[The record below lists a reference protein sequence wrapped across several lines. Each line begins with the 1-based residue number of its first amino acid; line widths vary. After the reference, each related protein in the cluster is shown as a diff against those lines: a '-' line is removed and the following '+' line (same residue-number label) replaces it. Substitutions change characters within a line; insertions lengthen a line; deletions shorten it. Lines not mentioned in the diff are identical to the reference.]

1 MEYLGGGHRVGAL
14 GSEERRGQGELPG
27 EVGLDWTSKD
37 GQNLNR
43 WSHVSLPNI
52 VIRSVGPECSRAVGG
67 SLSGPRVAPSPSGV
81 CLQGVLLFLLWKRNY
96 GCPLEIQ
103 RVSPANFLQENTF
116 STPGLA

>member
-43 WSHVSLPNI
+43 WSPFPYQTLSSEAWDLSVRGQLVGVSL
-52 VIRSVGPECSRAVGG
+52 GPELPHPPAVSACREFFFFCSGRGTMA
-67 SLSGPRVAPSPSGV
+67 AP
-81 CLQGVLLFLLWKRNY
+81 
-96 GCPLEIQ
+96 
-103 RVSPANFLQENTF
+103 
-116 STPGLA
+116 